1 MIFTHKRSQKTL
13 IDSINR
19 KQSGWA
25 SYHRYSDARAAFQE
39 IDKLVEDCLW
49 KAALSHHPKMNEQ
62 KIRDKYWYTNSYG
75 EPIYSL
81 PKNRSVCVR
90 RLSDTLLVASYE
102 KVLLNK
108 NPYIDTEYFQRR
120 QERKAIVG
128 VTGRYLDIWKRQQG
142 RCYYCGRPILP
153 DQARDVVQLAMD
165 KPATVATLV
174 YVHEMCRTNELS
186 VFEVLG
192 DVGVYTRRELA
203 EGTQEIIT
211 ALGPEAR
218 EKLPGPLRANWPFMP
233 LKKWFAEQKA
243 ASITLSFKEIETILD
258 HKFSPSVRKHTSRWY
273 TRPDQNAMAEA
284 WVTEGYTLTLG
295 DLDLKREK
303 VTFRRAEEGM
313 SHAKLPTWLTVGR
326 IPDEAVAEIEGF
338 FAYIKKKYGL

>member
-1 MIFTHKRSQKTL
+1 
-13 IDSINR
+13 
-19 KQSGWA
+19 
-25 SYHRYSDARAAFQE
+25 
-39 IDKLVEDCLW
+39 
-49 KAALSHHPKMNEQ
+49 
-62 KIRDKYWYTNSYG
+62 
-75 EPIYSL
+75 
-81 PKNRSVCVR
+81 
-90 RLSDTLLVASYE
+90 
-102 KVLLNK
+102 
-108 NPYIDTEYFQRR
+108 
-120 QERKAIVG
+120 
-128 VTGRYLDIWKRQQG
+128 
-142 RCYYCGRPILP
+142 
-153 DQARDVVQLAMD
+153 
-165 KPATVATLV
+165 
-174 YVHEMCRTNELS
+174 MCRTNELS

-233 LKKWFAEQKA
+233 LKKWFAERSE
-243 ASITLSFKEIETILD
+243 ASITLTFQEIERIWGRKL
-258 HKFSPSVRKHTSRWY
+258 SPSVREYPSRWY

-313 SHAKLPTWLTVGR
+313 SHAKLPSWLTVGR
-326 IPDEAVAEIEGF
+326 IPDEAAVEIEGF